1 MLDRLF
7 IKWNIDIKSSFVE
20 FLCVKIDVLQLLYH
34 ICLKVVESV
43 LHFQYICYLFLT
55 FDLMF
60 LELENQV
67 KIAVGCIYFQKEIE
81 CPILLSMF

>member
-1 MLDRLF
+1 
-7 IKWNIDIKSSFVE
+7 
-20 FLCVKIDVLQLLYH
+20 
-34 ICLKVVESV
+34 
-43 LHFQYICYLFLT
+43 
-55 FDLMF
+55 MF